1 MDGSAFSL
9 ELLDL
14 RYIVWWLRRFTA
26 CYSLFRS
33 PALTQFMIITDGP
46 ETRMNPGCD
55 LLNAQEAN
63 REQREEKGE
72 SNAGIRVDRVV
83 TLKREFPEPA
93 PALALRAKKAQPIRV
108 GL

>member
-1 MDGSAFSL
+1 M
-9 ELLDL
+9 
-14 RYIVWWLRRFTA
+14 A
-26 CYSLFRS
+26 CHSLFRS
-33 PALTQFMIITDGP
+33 PALNQFVLITDEP
-46 ETRMNPGCD
+46 ETRMNPRDD